1 MQASVNIMGIDVD
14 MLSNDVFIEKMNEYL
29 ADDHLDVIFFT
40 SAEALDRAVQDEEYH
55 EILDKAELFL
65 PGEEALL
72 TTHHVDIL
80 GAGGMV
86 VSCKS
91 FGLVLQNL
99 KKQDRTVY
107 IVAESPKEIVT
118 LKNYCKSM
126 QPELRV
132 VGSCVYTSELEDAA
146 VVNDINNCIPDFL
159 IVDLHTGFQ
168 EKWIIDHELLL
179 NAKLCV
185 AIGGVSGLI
194 LSEQKEIPGWV
205 KKLHLAGLYE
215 KLVLQQIVKKGF
227 RARLFRKKIVNYNNQ
242 NDEN

>member
-80 GAGGMV
+80 EAGGMV

-91 FGLVLQNL
+91 FGLVLENL

-159 IVDLHTGFQ
+159 I
-168 EKWIIDHELLL
+168 
-179 NAKLCV
+179 
-185 AIGGVSGLI
+185 IG
-194 LSEQKEIPGWV
+194 
-205 KKLHLAGLYE
+205 
-215 KLVLQQIVKKGF
+215 
-227 RARLFRKKIVNYNNQ
+227 
-242 NDEN
+242 